1 MSTSTPA
8 TGGAAPGPSAPPPPP
23 RIPETFFDVPDQR
36 RYILSLGALLQAVK
50 AWDFLCYWT
59 SSADAP
65 SHFARKWMFADF
77 LFCTGLSWLRIPRL
91 RYTKS
96 VVALQILSLWLLD
109 GLAFGGISVNVG
121 VGSWA
126 QSGRSSGNFV
136 GKSSV
141 VWDYLPDF
149 GLPLLYGA
157 KETHLL
163 GQHTVRMSPISTAHL
178 NPYGETFCLP
188 APSSHVLIP
197 LLLNNTTP
205 NGIRYSLTPLAY
217 SESSKSS
224 GKIEYLELSAKDLRA
239 IEQSRIEHLQ
249 LVRAAATK
257 KEHDE
262 YDEYDDDDDDDDEDR
277 TELTSPG
284 NLQKTQDL
292 TYLRVTKPGTLRLD
306 RVVDHAN
313 VDARLIYPA
322 EVTVVPCPRAAFTP
336 ESMVHVKDVRCA
348 TPRLASG
355 AGEELQLEIDI
366 YGVPPLSL
374 RWTKEVGAR
383 RESFMVEG
391 IEGAEHEHQTHSE
404 EERRVS
410 SVLGQRAPTRVKVPL
425 TVVLDALGTHT
436 YVLESVTDALGNIAH
451 AGEQADTNTAAARKI
466 PPKYHDPT
474 HATTRSVTVLRRPGV
489 SFKHCGPSHPASL
502 LIGAEAPLTI
512 STLEAD
518 TLDAPW
524 DVSVRYDPPAEDN
537 GKPSKRYKGWTKT
550 LKTQAERKELTLRA
564 SAPGEY
570 TIVGVHGQYCE
581 GDVLSPETCKVVER
595 PLPTAEIEWKKIHEC
610 SGDTGVSAALVL
622 HGTPPFQVYY
632 RIQRNNETP
641 REMSKL
647 FTSSRGEL
655 TEQPERSG
663 HYTFKFIQL
672 SDANYKKIDL
682 KGPAIEL
689 DVHPPPAADFVNNA
703 HGGRGKKSISSCSG
717 NMVDVDLELRGT
729 APWNVE
735 VQIVGPKGSEVI
747 PFSGI
752 TTPKKTL
759 SLPIPK
765 AIDVEGGAFGIE
777 LVSVED
783 AYACKRTL
791 SVPGISVNVRRV
803 LPTVKFYGKAEQ
815 RHVTVLDHE
824 QAVLPLR
831 LTGEGPWRV
840 KYRRRE
846 ASERILSATLRSP
859 NDELQVNA
867 KGTYELLQVTDSQ
880 CPGSVVEGEATYRVD
895 HIPRP
900 SAKLSSDVQAAYERF
915 NGSHILQPICESLS
929 DHVDLDLTGR
939 PPFQIMY
946 NIAKDDGFGATK
958 LLDQPTFSSI
968 QPRTRFQLR
977 TSESGRVYY
986 EVKQIGDAAYPLA
999 KNKDATIPRSERLLF
1014 EQRVLM
1020 RPSAR
1025 FKNHNRLSYCLNDV
1039 LIAQDYT
1046 STDGVVALEGT
1057 PPFQLQVSVRNLAA
1071 SEVYT
1076 ETIELH
1082 DAAWRVHLPNYAFRS
1097 IGPHQVTIDSVQD
1110 ASRCEQVAPDPLYRS
1125 IWVDVAET
1133 AAIIPFSRREDYCVG
1148 DVIPFQLEGT
1158 PPWTIGYRTNGKS
1171 HTQEAKISPW
1181 SVPATHAGELAI
1193 TSVAHQQKR
1202 CKTAVP
1208 DLRYAVHALPAAQ
1221 VGHGRRIVQDIH
1233 EGDQAEIVFTL
1244 VGEPPF
1250 TFTYQRAELS
1260 PRKGVL
1266 GKVLETHTVSGVTT
1280 REYSIFSALEGTWT
1294 ITSISDRYCRY
1305 PPAQDT
1311 QEKSR

>member
-1 MSTSTPA
+1 ML
-8 TGGAAPGPSAPPPPP
+8 
-23 RIPETFFDVPDQR
+23 V
-36 RYILSLGALLQAVK
+36 
-50 AWDFLCYWT
+50 DFLSCII
-59 SSADAP
+59 
-65 SHFARKWMFADF
+65 
-77 LFCTGLSWLRIPRL
+77 LSWLRIPRL
-91 RYTKS
+91 RYSKA
-96 VVALQILSLWLLD
+96 VIALQIIFLWTFD

-121 VGSWA
+121 AGGSST
-126 QSGRSSGNFV
+126 QSGRSSGF
-136 GKSSV
+136 SSTRTSAI
-141 VWDYLPDF
+141 WDYLPDF
-149 GLPLLYGA
+149 GLPVLYGT
-157 KETHLL
+157 KDTHLL
-163 GQHTVRMSPISTAHL
+163 GQHTVRMSPISTAQL

-188 APSSHVLIP
+188 STSSDVLIP

-205 NGIRYSLTPLAY
+205 NSVKYTLTPLGY
-217 SESSKSS
+217 SENSRNA
-224 GKIEYLELSAKDLRA
+224 GKVEHLEFSAKDLRA
-239 IEQSRIEHLQ
+239 IEQSRAEHLR
-249 LVRAAATK
+249 LVRAAAAQK
-257 KEHDE
+257 GHDE
-262 YDEYDDDDDDDDEDR
+262 YDEYDDDEDDDHALS
-277 TELTSPG
+277 TGHGT
-284 NLQKTQDL
+284 LQKTQDL
-292 TYLRVTKPGTLRLD
+292 TYIRLSKPGTLRLES
-306 RVVDHAN
+306 VVDQSS
-313 VDARLIYPA
+313 VDARLVYPN
-322 EVTVVPCPRAAFTP
+322 EITVVPCPRATFTP
-336 ESMVHVKDVRCA
+336 ESMTKVKDVRCA
-348 TPRLASG
+348 TPRLVSG
-355 AGEELQLEIDI
+355 AGEEVELEIDI

-374 RWTKEVGAR
+374 RWTREVGSK

-391 IEGAEHEHQTHSE
+391 IEGPEHEHPTHAE
-404 EERRVS
+404 DDRRV

-436 YVLESVTDALGNIAH
+436 YTLDTVMDAQGNIAQ
-451 AGEQADTNTAAARKI
+451 AGQLIDTTAIDSRKATPSDLAELQARASS
-466 PPKYHDPT
+466 
-474 HATTRSVTVLRRPGV
+474 RSVTVLRRPSV
-489 SFKHCGPSHPASL
+489 SFKHCGPGHPASL
-502 LIGAEAPLTI
+502 LIGSEAPLTI

-518 TLDAPW
+518 AQDAPW
-524 DVSVRYDPPAEDN
+524 DVTVQYEPPTEDG

-550 LKTQAERKELTLRA
+550 LTTQGERKELTLRA

-570 TIVGVHGQYCE
+570 TITGVNGAHCE

-632 RIQRNNETP
+632 RQQRDNEP
-641 REMSKL
+641 ARETSKT
-647 FTSSRGEL
+647 FPSSRGEFTL
-655 TEQPERSG
+655 QPDRSG
-663 HYTFKFIQL
+663 HYTFKFTQL

-689 DVHPPPAADFVNNA
+689 DVHPPPAADFASNVQ
-703 HGGRGKKSISSCSG
+703 GGRGRKSISSCSG
-717 NMVDVDLELRGT
+717 NIVDVDVELRGT

-747 PFSGI
+747 PFTGI
-752 TTPKKTL
+752 DTAKKTL

-765 AIDVEGGAFGIE
+765 AIDKEGGTFEID

-783 AYACKRTL
+783 AYGCKRAV
-791 SVPGISVNVRRV
+791 SVPGVAVNVRRI
-803 LPTVKFYGKAEQ
+803 LPTVKFYGKPDQ

-824 QAVLPLR
+824 QAALPLR

-840 KYRRRE
+840 KYRKQD
-846 ASERILSATLRSP
+846 APERNLTANLRSP
-859 NDELQVNA
+859 NDELHVNGR
-867 KGTYELLQVTDSQ
+867 GTYELLQVSDSK
-880 CPGSVVEGEATYRVD
+880 CPGAVVKGDETYRVD
-895 HIPRP
+895 HVPRP

-915 NGSHILQPICESLS
+915 NGSHILPPICESLS

-946 NIAKDDGFGATK
+946 NIAKDDGLGGTR

-977 TSESGRVYY
+977 TSEPGRVYY

-999 KNKDATIPRSERLLF
+999 KNRDAIIPRSERLLF
-1014 EQRVLM
+1014 EQQVLM

-1025 FKNHNRLSYCLNDV
+1025 FRNHNRLSYCLNDA
-1039 LIAQDYT
+1039 LTAHDYA
-1046 STDGVVALEGT
+1046 DGNGLVVLEGT

-1076 ETIELH
+1076 ETLTLH
-1082 DAAWRVHLPNYAFRS
+1082 DAAWRVHLPGYSFRS

-1110 ASRCEQVAPDPLYRS
+1110 ASHCEQVAPDPLYRS

-1158 PPWTIGYRTNGKS
+1158 PPWTIGYRVNGKT
-1171 HTQEAKISPW
+1171 HTQEAKLSPW
-1181 SVPATHAGELAI
+1181 SVAAAHAGELAV
-1193 TSVAHQQKR
+1193 TSVAHQQKM

-1208 DLRYAVHALPAAQ
+1208 DLRYTVHALPAAQ

-1260 PRKGVL
+1260 PRKGVQ
-1266 GKVLETHTVSGVTT
+1266 GRVLETHTVSGVTA

-1305 PPAQDT
+1305 PPAQQDAG
-1311 QEKSR
+1311 EKPR

>member
-1 MSTSTPA
+1 MSSTAKPA
-8 TGGAAPGPSAPPPPP
+8 ANGAASGPPQPPP
-23 RIPETFFDVPDQR
+23 RIPESFMEVPDQR
-36 RYILSLGALLQAVK
+36 WYILNLGAACQAAKLFDLVR
-50 AWDFLCYWT
+50 YWR
-59 SSADAP
+59 SEGP
-65 SHFARKWMFADF
+65 LHLARKWIIVDF
-77 LFCTGLSWLRIPRL
+77 LFCTVLSWLRIPRL
-91 RYTKS
+91 RYTKA
-96 VVALQILSLWLLD
+96 VVALQILSLWLFD
-109 GLAFGGISVNVG
+109 GLLFGGITVNYG
-121 VGSWA
+121 VGF
-126 QSGRSSGNFV
+126 QSGRSTGPAALR
-136 GKSSV
+136 SSAL
-141 VWDYLPDF
+141 WDYLPDF
-149 GLPLLYGA
+149 GLPTLYGA
-157 KETHLL
+157 KDSHLL
-163 GQHTVRMSPISTAHL
+163 GQHTVRMSPISTAQL

-188 APSSHVLIP
+188 TPSSHVLIP
-197 LLLNNTTP
+197 VLLNNTSP
-205 NGIRYSLTPLAY
+205 NGVRYSLTPLAY
-217 SESSKSS
+217 SETSRSS
-224 GKIEYLELSAKDLRA
+224 GKIEHLELSAKDLRA
-239 IEQSRIEHLQ
+239 IEQSRVEHLQ
-249 LVRAAATK
+249 LVRAAAAK

-262 YDEYDDDDDDDDEDR
+262 YDEYDDDDEEDR
-277 TELTSPG
+277 TVSTGHG

-292 TYLRVTKPGTLRLD
+292 TYIRISKPGTLRLE
-306 RVVDHAN
+306 RVVDQSG
-313 VDARLIYPA
+313 VDARLVIPN
-322 EVTVVPCPRAAFTP
+322 EITVVPCPRAEFTP
-336 ESMVHVKDVRCA
+336 ESMSQIKDVRCA
-348 TPRLASG
+348 APRLVSG

-366 YGVPPLSL
+366 SGVPPLSL
-374 RWTKEVGAR
+374 RWTREVGSR

-391 IEGAEHEHQTHSE
+391 IEGAEHEHQAHSE
-404 EERRVS
+404 EDRRLS
-410 SVLGQRAPTRVKVPL
+410 SGSGQRAPIRVKVPL

-436 YVLESVTDALGNIAH
+436 YTLESVTDALGNVAH
-451 AGEQADTNTAAARKI
+451 AGQHVDTTVASRKAAPSAQD
-466 PPKYHDPT
+466 HVL
-474 HATTRSVTVLRRPGV
+474 ATTRSVTVLRRPGV
-489 SFKHCGPSHPASL
+489 SFKHCGPGHPASL
-502 LIGAEAPLTI
+502 LIGSEAPLTI

-518 TLDAPW
+518 VQDAPW
-524 DVSVRYDPPAEDN
+524 DVSVRYDPPTEEG

-550 LKTQAERKELTLRA
+550 LTTQGERKELTLRA

-570 TIVGVHGQYCE
+570 TIIGVHGQYCE

-632 RIQRNNETP
+632 RIQRDNEPP
-641 REMSKL
+641 REASKT
-647 FTSSRGEL
+647 FANSRGEL
-655 TEQPERSG
+655 TVQPERSG
-663 HYTFKFIQL
+663 HYTFKFTQL
-672 SDANYKKIDL
+672 SDSNYKKIDL
-682 KGPAIEL
+682 KGPAIDL
-689 DVHPPPAADFVNNA
+689 DVHPPPAADFVGNA

-717 NMVDVDLELRGT
+717 NMVDVDVELRGT

-735 VQIVGPKGSEVI
+735 VQIVGPRGSEII
-747 PFSGI
+747 PFSDI
-752 TTPKKTL
+752 QTPKKTL

-765 AIDVEGGAFGIE
+765 AIDREGGTFEIN

-783 AYACKRTL
+783 AYRCKRTL
-791 SVPGISVNVRRV
+791 SVPGVSVNVRRV

-840 KYRRRE
+840 KYRRQE
-846 ASERILSATLRSP
+846 APERIVTATLRSP

-867 KGTYELLQVTDSQ
+867 KGTYELLEVSDSQ
-880 CPGSVVEGEATYRVD
+880 CPGTVVEGETTYRVD
-895 HIPRP
+895 HVPRP
-900 SAKLSSDVQAAYERF
+900 SAKLSSDVQATYERF
-915 NGSHILQPICESLS
+915 NGSHILPPICESLS

-977 TSESGRVYY
+977 TSEPGRVYY

-999 KNKDATIPRSERLLF
+999 KNKDAVIPRSERLLF
-1014 EQRVLM
+1014 EQQVLM

-1025 FKNHNRLSYCLNDV
+1025 FRNHNRLSYCLNDV
-1039 LIAQDYT
+1039 LTAHDH
-1046 STDGVVALEGT
+1046 SGGDGLVVLEGT

-1076 ETIELH
+1076 ETLELH
-1082 DAAWRVHLPNYAFRS
+1082 DTVWRVHLPNYTFRS
-1097 IGPHQVTIDSVQD
+1097 IGPHQVTIESVQD

-1158 PPWTIGYRTNGKS
+1158 PPWTIGYRVNGKA

-1181 SVPATHAGELAI
+1181 SVALTHPGEFAI
-1193 TSVAHQQKR
+1193 TSVAHQQKM

-1221 VGHGRRIVQDIH
+1221 VGHGRRVVQDIH

-1260 PRKGVL
+1260 TRKGAPP

-1280 REYSIFSALEGTWT
+1280 KEYSIFSALEGTWT